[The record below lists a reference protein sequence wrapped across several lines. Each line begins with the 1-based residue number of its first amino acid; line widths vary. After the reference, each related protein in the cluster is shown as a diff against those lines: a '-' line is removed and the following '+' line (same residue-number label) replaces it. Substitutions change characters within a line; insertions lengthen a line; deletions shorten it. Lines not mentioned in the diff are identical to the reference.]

1 MGEWYGVTTTRRGRV
16 IGVELS
22 MNGNF
27 RTSYSRRYLQ
37 HSRKS
42 EILTHTYY
50 NGYLPC
56 RAAR

>member
-27 RTSYSRRYLQ
+27 RTSCEFLPQ
-37 HSRKS
+37 
-42 EILTHTYY
+42 IFIFTALAQMALTDQ
-50 NGYLPC
+50 
-56 RAAR
+56 